1 MNRIVPLA
9 SACAIA
15 AASASALAQLPS
27 PLQQFDV
34 HQAMQAAGHKIYAE
48 HCAACH
54 AQSAGARAFG
64 PKLSGVVGR
73 PAASVAGFPYSDALK
88 TSGLTWTVDN
98 LKEWI
103 ADPSHLVPNTLMP
116 HVSLRDPAEQL
127 YVIEYLKHL
136 KPSAAR

>member
-9 SACAIA
+9 SALAIGVA
-15 AASASALAQLPS
+15 IASALAQLPT
-27 PLQQFDV
+27 PMQQFDV
-34 HQAMQAAGHKIYAE
+34 HQAMQAAGRKVYAE

-54 AQSAGARAFG
+54 AQKADARAFG

-73 PAASVAGFPYSDALK
+73 RAASVAGFPYSDALK
-88 TSGLTWTVDN
+88 NSGLTWTVDN
-98 LKEWI
+98 LKEWL
-103 ADPSHLVPNTLMP
+103 ANPSHLVPNTLMP

-127 YVIEYLKHL
+127 YVIEYLRHL